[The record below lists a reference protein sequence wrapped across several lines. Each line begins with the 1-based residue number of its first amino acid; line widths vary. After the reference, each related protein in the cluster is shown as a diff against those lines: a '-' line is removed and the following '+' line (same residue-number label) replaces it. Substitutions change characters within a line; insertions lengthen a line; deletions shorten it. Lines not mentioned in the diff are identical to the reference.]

1 MAHPLSGRRG
11 DAGDKTDDGFFHMML
26 HPLRGDFF
34 IRTADFADDHNGF
47 CFWIIVE
54 QAQHIEMFQ
63 AIDWIAADADRRG
76 LTQAKRGQLRNGF
89 IRERTGTRDDANP
102 AFLWIWPGMMP
113 ILSSSGVITP
123 GQFGPSKRVL
133 RFSRRIRSLTSIISR
148 TGMPS
153 VIQMTKSRSASTA
166 SQMADAAPAGGT

>member
-1 MAHPLSGRRG
+1 
-11 DAGDKTDDGFFHMML
+11 MML

-34 IRTADFADDHNGF
+34 ICTADFADDHNGF

-76 LTQAKRGQLRNGF
+76 LTQAKRGQLRTASYVSVPERETTP
-89 IRERTGTRDDANP
+89 IRP
-102 AFLWIWPGMMP
+102 FLWIWPGMMP

>member
-1 MAHPLSGRRG
+1 
-11 DAGDKTDDGFFHMML
+11 MML

-34 IRTADFADDHNGF
+34 ICTADFADDHNGF

-89 IRERTGTRDDANP
+89 IRERTGT
-102 AFLWIWPGMMP
+102 
-113 ILSSSGVITP
+113 
-123 GQFGPSKRVL
+123 
-133 RFSRRIRSLTSIISR
+133 
-148 TGMPS
+148 PS

-166 SQMADAAPAGGT
+166 SQMADAAPAGGTYMTDTVAPVLSLASPTVPKTGMPSKSSPARFGLTPAT